1 MKKKSSQI
9 FRNYAIIFFIII
21 LFICLVLLYKYSRQH
36 IVNQGLNKKN
46 IIFGQSCSLSK
57 SNSRTG
63 IRYSF
68 GYILAFQ
75 KLNREGGI
83 NNHNL
88 ELIVYDDEN
97 NSDIAFNNIKILT
110 EYFNVFAIIGSIGDV
125 TSTIIQDYLLNKK
138 IPFVQPLTGVNL
150 LRDEFNEY
158 IVHTKPSYYNEIFL
172 IFKVLKQNNKRN
184 ISILFQN
191 DNFGLSVLKDINSL
205 MSSKEYINYFSI
217 ISTGSYESADLNID
231 NGIAKILDV
240 KNIYNT
246 NEVSKSQNIKNI
258 EAIILVSTY
267 DKTSIAINY
276 FKILKPELYIYM
288 TSIVA
293 LTSIT
298 DNLHHLSN
306 TYTDNIYA
314 SNSMPDMA
322 KQNPKLMKEIENEIN
337 IYQTANK
344 NTKTYYTDIDPKR
357 IGMLILE
364 GYLNGLFI
372 IEILKNIKNND
383 YSRQNFINE
392 IYNKSIFKIEGLTY
406 GPFYRNSVCAE
417 KKIDKR
423 NCPCNVGLRSTYL
436 NKYNTKSGEF
446 IWIDR
451 LDNLDCNK
459 IN

>member
-276 FKILKPELYIYM
+276 FKILKPELYIYII
-288 TSIVA
+288 SIC
-293 LTSIT
+293 I
-298 DNLHHLSN
+298 
-306 TYTDNIYA
+306 
-314 SNSMPDMA
+314 
-322 KQNPKLMKEIENEIN
+322 
-337 IYQTANK
+337 
-344 NTKTYYTDIDPKR
+344 R
-357 IGMLILE
+357 
-364 GYLNGLFI
+364 
-372 IEILKNIKNND
+372 
-383 YSRQNFINE
+383 
-392 IYNKSIFKIEGLTY
+392 
-406 GPFYRNSVCAE
+406 
-417 KKIDKR
+417 
-423 NCPCNVGLRSTYL
+423 
-436 NKYNTKSGEF
+436 
-446 IWIDR
+446 
-451 LDNLDCNK
+451 
-459 IN
+459 